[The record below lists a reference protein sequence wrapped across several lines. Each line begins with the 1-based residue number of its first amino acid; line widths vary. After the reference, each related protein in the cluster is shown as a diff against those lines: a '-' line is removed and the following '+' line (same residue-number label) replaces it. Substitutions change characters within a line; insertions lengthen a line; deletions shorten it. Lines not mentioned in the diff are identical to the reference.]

1 MKRMMI
7 TESVRNL
14 LLDSDFLESVLS
26 SPIVEPDANSG
37 RPASSRKF
45 EKMYLP
51 AEIEQAKYVLL
62 HLDEISGLLT
72 ETDIEELKNRIKSH
86 LYPQNGRENTLNTN
100 FSHYLPDFSLEF
112 AVFRLL
118 LHHQQTKVHLR

>member
-1 MKRMMI
+1 MKIMMV
-7 TESVRNL
+7 TESVRKL
-14 LLDSDFLESVLS
+14 LLNTDFLESVFG

-37 RPASSRKF
+37 RSASSRKF

-86 LYPQNGRENTLNTN
+86 LNP
-100 FSHYLPDFSLEF
+100 
-112 AVFRLL
+112 
-118 LHHQQTKVHLR
+118 

>member
-14 LLDSDFLESVLS
+14 LLDSDFLESVFGS
-26 SPIVEPDANSG
+26 SIVEPDANSG
-37 RPASSRKF
+37 RPASSRKL

-62 HLDEISGLLT
+62 HFDEISGLLS
-72 ETDIEELKNRIKSH
+72 ETDIEKLKNRIKSH
-86 LYPQNGRENTLNTN
+86 LYP
-100 FSHYLPDFSLEF
+100 
-112 AVFRLL
+112 
-118 LHHQQTKVHLR
+118 

>member
-1 MKRMMI
+1 MERMMV

-14 LLDSDFLESVLS
+14 LLDSDFLESVFG
-26 SPIVEPDANSG
+26 SPVVELDANSG

-72 ETDIEELKNRIKSH
+72 ETDIEELKNRIKYH
-86 LYPQNGRENTLNTN
+86 LNP
-100 FSHYLPDFSLEF
+100 
-112 AVFRLL
+112 
-118 LHHQQTKVHLR
+118 

>member
-14 LLDSDFLESVLS
+14 LLNTDFLESVFGS
-26 SPIVEPDANSG
+26 SIVEPDANSG
-37 RPASSRKF
+37 RSVSSRKF

-62 HLDEISGLLT
+62 HLDEISDLLS

-100 FSHYLPDFSLEF
+100 FSHSF
-112 AVFRLL
+112 
-118 LHHQQTKVHLR
+118 T

>member
-1 MKRMMI
+1 MKRMMV
-7 TESVRNL
+7 TESVRKL
-14 LLDSDFLESVLS
+14 LLNTDFLESVFG

-45 EKMYLP
+45 EEMYLS

-62 HLDEISGLLT
+62 HLDEISGLLS

-86 LYPQNGRENTLNTN
+86 LNP
-100 FSHYLPDFSLEF
+100 
-112 AVFRLL
+112 
-118 LHHQQTKVHLR
+118 

>member
-1 MKRMMI
+1 MKRMMV

-14 LLDSDFLESVLS
+14 LLNTDFLESVFG
-26 SPIVEPDANSG
+26 SPIVEPNANSG
-37 RPASSRKF
+37 RSASSRKLD
-45 EKMYLP
+45 KMYLP

-86 LYPQNGRENTLNTN
+86 LNP
-100 FSHYLPDFSLEF
+100 
-112 AVFRLL
+112 
-118 LHHQQTKVHLR
+118 

>member
-7 TESVRNL
+7 TEYVRNL
-14 LLDSDFLESVLS
+14 LLDSDFLESVLG

-62 HLDEISGLLT
+62 HLDEIS
-72 ETDIEELKNRIKSH
+72 ETDIEELKI
-86 LYPQNGRENTLNTN
+86 
-100 FSHYLPDFSLEF
+100 
-112 AVFRLL
+112 A
-118 LHHQQTKVHLR
+118 

>member
-14 LLDSDFLESVLS
+14 LLNTDFLESVFGS
-26 SPIVEPDANSG
+26 SIVEPDANSG
-37 RPASSRKF
+37 RSASSRKF

-62 HLDEISGLLT
+62 NLDEISGLLS

-86 LYPQNGRENTLNTN
+86 LNP
-100 FSHYLPDFSLEF
+100 
-112 AVFRLL
+112 
-118 LHHQQTKVHLR
+118 

>member
-1 MKRMMI
+1 MKKMMI

-14 LLDSDFLESVLS
+14 LLNTDFLESVFGS
-26 SPIVEPDANSG
+26 SIVEPDANSG

-62 HLDEISGLLT
+62 HLDEISGLLP

-86 LYPQNGRENTLNTN
+86 LYP
-100 FSHYLPDFSLEF
+100 
-112 AVFRLL
+112 
-118 LHHQQTKVHLR
+118 

>member
-7 TESVRNL
+7 TESVRKL
-14 LLDSDFLESVLS
+14 LLTTDFLESVFG

-37 RPASSRKF
+37 RSASSRKF
-45 EKMYLP
+45 ENMYLP

-86 LYPQNGRENTLNTN
+86 LNP
-100 FSHYLPDFSLEF
+100 
-112 AVFRLL
+112 
-118 LHHQQTKVHLR
+118 

>member
-1 MKRMMI
+1 MIKMMI

-14 LLDSDFLESVLS
+14 LLNTDFLESVFG
-26 SPIVEPDANSG
+26 SPIVEPAANFG

-62 HLDEISGLLT
+62 HLDEISGLLS

-86 LYPQNGRENTLNTN
+86 LYP
-100 FSHYLPDFSLEF
+100 
-112 AVFRLL
+112 
-118 LHHQQTKVHLR
+118 

>member
-1 MKRMMI
+1 MMI

-14 LLDSDFLESVLS
+14 LLNTDFLESVFGS
-26 SPIVEPDANSG
+26 SIVEPDANSW
-37 RPASSRKF
+37 RSASSRKF

-62 HLDEISGLLT
+62 HLDEISGLLS

-86 LYPQNGRENTLNTN
+86 LYP
-100 FSHYLPDFSLEF
+100 
-112 AVFRLL
+112 
-118 LHHQQTKVHLR
+118 

>member
-1 MKRMMI
+1 MKRMII

-14 LLDSDFLESVLS
+14 LLDSDFLESVFGS
-26 SPIVEPDANSG
+26 SIVEPDANSG
-37 RPASSRKF
+37 RSASSRKF

-62 HLDEISGLLT
+62 LLDEISGLLS

-86 LYPQNGRENTLNTN
+86 LYP
-100 FSHYLPDFSLEF
+100 
-112 AVFRLL
+112 
-118 LHHQQTKVHLR
+118 

>member
-1 MKRMMI
+1 MKRMII

-14 LLDSDFLESVLS
+14 LLDSDFLEL
-26 SPIVEPDANSG
+26 
-37 RPASSRKF
+37 ASSRKF

-62 HLDEISGLLT
+62 HLDEISDLLS

-86 LYPQNGRENTLNTN
+86 LYP
-100 FSHYLPDFSLEF
+100 
-112 AVFRLL
+112 
-118 LHHQQTKVHLR
+118 

>member
-1 MKRMMI
+1 MKKMMI

-14 LLDSDFLESVLS
+14 LLNTDFLESVFGS
-26 SPIVEPDANSG
+26 SIVEPDANSG
-37 RPASSRKF
+37 RSASSRKL

-62 HLDEISGLLT
+62 HLDEISDLLS

-86 LYPQNGRENTLNTN
+86 LYP
-100 FSHYLPDFSLEF
+100 
-112 AVFRLL
+112 
-118 LHHQQTKVHLR
+118 

>member
-7 TESVRNL
+7 TESVRNFL
-14 LLDSDFLESVLS
+14 LNTDFLESVFGS
-26 SPIVEPDANSG
+26 SIVEPDANSG
-37 RPASSRKF
+37 RSASSRKF

-62 HLDEISGLLT
+62 HLDEISGLLS

-86 LYPQNGRENTLNTN
+86 LYP
-100 FSHYLPDFSLEF
+100 
-112 AVFRLL
+112 
-118 LHHQQTKVHLR
+118 

>member
-1 MKRMMI
+1 MKKMMI

-14 LLDSDFLESVLS
+14 LLNTDFLESVFGS
-26 SPIVEPDANSG
+26 SIVEPDANSG
-37 RPASSRKF
+37 KSASSRKF

-62 HLDEISGLLT
+62 HLDEISGLLS

-86 LYPQNGRENTLNTN
+86 LYP
-100 FSHYLPDFSLEF
+100 
-112 AVFRLL
+112 
-118 LHHQQTKVHLR
+118 

>member
-1 MKRMMI
+1 MKKMMI

-14 LLDSDFLESVLS
+14 LLNTDFLESVFGS
-26 SPIVEPDANSG
+26 SIVEPDANSW
-37 RPASSRKF
+37 RSASSRKF

-62 HLDEISGLLT
+62 HLDEISGLLS

-86 LYPQNGRENTLNTN
+86 LYP
-100 FSHYLPDFSLEF
+100 
-112 AVFRLL
+112 
-118 LHHQQTKVHLR
+118 

>member
-14 LLDSDFLESVLS
+14 LLDSDFLESVLG

-62 HLDEISGLLT
+62 LDEISDLLS

-86 LYPQNGRENTLNTN
+86 LYP
-100 FSHYLPDFSLEF
+100 
-112 AVFRLL
+112 
-118 LHHQQTKVHLR
+118 

>member
-14 LLDSDFLESVLS
+14 LLNTDFLESVFGS
-26 SPIVEPDANSG
+26 SIVEPDANFG
-37 RPASSRKF
+37 RSASSRKF

-62 HLDEISGLLT
+62 HLDEISDLLS

-86 LYPQNGRENTLNTN
+86 LYP
-100 FSHYLPDFSLEF
+100 
-112 AVFRLL
+112 
-118 LHHQQTKVHLR
+118 

>member
-1 MKRMMI
+1 MKIMMI

-14 LLDSDFLESVLS
+14 LLNTDFLESVFGS
-26 SPIVEPDANSG
+26 SIVEPDANSG
-37 RPASSRKF
+37 RSASSRKF

-62 HLDEISGLLT
+62 HLDEISGLLS

-86 LYPQNGRENTLNTN
+86 LYP
-100 FSHYLPDFSLEF
+100 
-112 AVFRLL
+112 
-118 LHHQQTKVHLR
+118 

>member
-1 MKRMMI
+1 MKIMMI

-14 LLDSDFLESVLS
+14 LLNTDFLESVFG

-37 RPASSRKF
+37 RPASSRKLDKKLD
-45 EKMYLP
+45 KMYLP

-62 HLDEISGLLT
+62 HLDEMSGLLS

-86 LYPQNGRENTLNTN
+86 LNP
-100 FSHYLPDFSLEF
+100 
-112 AVFRLL
+112 
-118 LHHQQTKVHLR
+118 

>member
-14 LLDSDFLESVLS
+14 LLDSDFLESVFG
-26 SPIVEPDANSG
+26 SPVEEPDANSG
-37 RPASSRKF
+37 KPASSRKF
-45 EKMYLP
+45 EEMYLP

-62 HLDEISGLLT
+62 HLDEISGLLS

-86 LYPQNGRENTLNTN
+86 LNP
-100 FSHYLPDFSLEF
+100 
-112 AVFRLL
+112 
-118 LHHQQTKVHLR
+118 

>member
-1 MKRMMI
+1 MERMMI

-14 LLDSDFLESVLS
+14 LLDSDFLESVFG
-26 SPIVEPDANSG
+26 SPVVGPDANSG

-45 EKMYLP
+45 EKMYLS

-62 HLDEISGLLT
+62 HLNEISGLLS

-86 LYPQNGRENTLNTN
+86 LYP
-100 FSHYLPDFSLEF
+100 
-112 AVFRLL
+112 
-118 LHHQQTKVHLR
+118 